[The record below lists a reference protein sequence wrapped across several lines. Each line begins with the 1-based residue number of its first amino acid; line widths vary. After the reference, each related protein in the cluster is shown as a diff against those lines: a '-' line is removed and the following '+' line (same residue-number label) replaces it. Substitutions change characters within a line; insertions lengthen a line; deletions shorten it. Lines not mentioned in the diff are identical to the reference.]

1 MNKKIAKILINLSKR
16 RIIYISDKNF
26 LKLLFE
32 VRLNRKIDFNNP
44 VTFNEKL
51 QWLKIYDRNPLYI
64 TMVDKYEVKKYVEK
78 ILGKDY
84 IIPTLGI
91 FNKFSE
97 INFDL
102 LPNQF
107 VIKCTHDSGGNV
119 ICRNKNNLNIDKAKK
134 KINKCLKR
142 NYFYGSREWPYKNVK
157 PRILIEKYM
166 ETDKQLGLIDYKFF
180 CFNGKPEFIYI
191 SQGLENHSTA
201 KISFADMSYNLMEFH
216 RSDYDSFVEL
226 PPKPKMFEKMKKLA
240 ELLSKNIPFVR
251 VDFYEINGKIYFGE
265 FTFFPCS
272 GFVPFVPE
280 IYDKII
286 GEKLK
291 LPDERN

>member
-107 VIKCTHDSGGNV
+107 VI
-119 ICRNKNNLNIDKAKK
+119 
-134 KINKCLKR
+134 
-142 NYFYGSREWPYKNVK
+142 
-157 PRILIEKYM
+157 
-166 ETDKQLGLIDYKFF
+166 
-180 CFNGKPEFIYI
+180 
-191 SQGLENHSTA
+191 
-201 KISFADMSYNLMEFH
+201 
-216 RSDYDSFVEL
+216 
-226 PPKPKMFEKMKKLA
+226 
-240 ELLSKNIPFVR
+240 
-251 VDFYEINGKIYFGE
+251 
-265 FTFFPCS
+265 
-272 GFVPFVPE
+272 
-280 IYDKII
+280 
-286 GEKLK
+286 
-291 LPDERN
+291 

>member
-1 MNKKIAKILINLSKR
+1 M
-16 RIIYISDKNF
+16 
-26 LKLLFE
+26 
-32 VRLNRKIDFNNP
+32 
-44 VTFNEKL
+44 
-51 QWLKIYDRNPLYI
+51 
-64 TMVDKYEVKKYVEK
+64 
-78 ILGKDY
+78 
-84 IIPTLGI
+84 
-91 FNKFSE
+91 
-97 INFDL
+97 
-102 LPNQF
+102 
-107 VIKCTHDSGGNV
+107 